1 MITQKHEV
9 TEPEFN
15 EDIGRAYAP
24 DCRLSVPSMTAMKT
38 VEIILS
44 WVGHSSAVS
53 YCQAV
58 HPQAIGIGNDKSA
71 ASQPTGNGAQD
82 LLADANCLD
91 VRSSYPS
98 VSLCRSPSLSMCA
111 STCAAG
117 GW

>member
-44 WVGHSSAVS
+44 
-53 YCQAV
+53 
-58 HPQAIGIGNDKSA
+58 
-71 ASQPTGNGAQD
+71 
-82 LLADANCLD
+82 
-91 VRSSYPS
+91 
-98 VSLCRSPSLSMCA
+98 
-111 STCAAG
+111 
-117 GW
+117 